1 MNRLPHGR
9 HFERLKG
16 TYRQAGRHLHR
27 QGCQVSGPMLIQS
40 ALAAA
45 SAPARPLRAPP
56 YGGRA
61 SASAVVSSCSARSQ
75 GDTAPWRPRA
85 RSKSARSASSA
96 PSKSR
101 CTGRPAPVARDAEEN
116 PTLLPAPFRP
126 RLRRV
131 DATGWPSGSRKRDD
145 LAETKK
151 APSGPWQNSPK
162 LGKAGET
169 ACLTT
174 SNQQFVMLV
183 GSHSACRDS
192 YRRPLGLASAAG
204 TGTAGPVDVRM
215 WRGPEVRLG

>member
-1 MNRLPHGR
+1 MAATGPLEIG
-9 HFERLKG
+9 K
-16 TYRQAGRHLHR
+16 
-27 QGCQVSGPMLIQS
+27 VSIISAQQEPMHW
-40 ALAAA
+40 A
-45 SAPARPLRAPP
+45 S
-56 YGGRA
+56 
-61 SASAVVSSCSARSQ
+61 
-75 GDTAPWRPRA
+75 RA
-85 RSKSARSASSA
+85 RSARCGRKSDPSAGTA
-96 PSKSR
+96 
-101 CTGRPAPVARDAEEN
+101 
-116 PTLLPAPFRP
+116 

-204 TGTAGPVDVRM
+204 TGNAGPVDVRM